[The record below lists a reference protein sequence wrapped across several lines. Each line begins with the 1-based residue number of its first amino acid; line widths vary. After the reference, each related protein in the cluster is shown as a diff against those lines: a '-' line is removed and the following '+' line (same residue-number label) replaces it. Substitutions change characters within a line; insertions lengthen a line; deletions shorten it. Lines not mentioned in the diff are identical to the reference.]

1 MAAETD
7 VLIIGS
13 GIAGLFTALQCS
25 EFADVILV
33 TKKGSSD
40 SNTNYAQGGIASVF
54 GKEDTFDKHISDT
67 LIAGAGLCD
76 RNSVEMM
83 VREGPDRI
91 LELIEI
97 GTQFTYKDGSLHLAK
112 EGGHSASRIVHAKDL
127 TGKEVERSLLEKIA
141 QTPSIRMV
149 ENSFAI
155 DLITEH
161 HVYGSK
167 GQNSNCYGAYVHDPV
182 SGKISIIRSKF
193 TILATG
199 GLGQIY
205 LHTTN
210 PEIATGDGYAM
221 AYRAGARM
229 ANMEFVQFHP
239 TSLYEPDGTRKKNY
253 AFLISEAVRGHG
265 ALLRNKNG
273 RLFMS
278 DYDSRKE
285 LAPRDIVA
293 RAIDAELKKH
303 GDDFVYIDM
312 THFPKS
318 DITEHF
324 PNIYK
329 KCLELGIDAST
340 DYIPVVPAAHY
351 SCGGI
356 VVDKNSRSSL
366 NRLYAVGEV
375 TMTGVHGANRL
386 ASNSLLEALIFGKH
400 AALDIKSRMTETVSN
415 EVIPEWDDS
424 DTITSDEKV
433 LISHAVKELKLLMWN
448 YVGIVR
454 SDLRLQYADRRIMNL
469 LQEVSEIY
477 RRTKVF
483 SGLLELRNLIQ
494 TASLIVKGA
503 QMRKESRGLHYNIN
517 YPGSPK
523 EQGEYTI
530 QSKFENVI

>member
-1 MAAETD
+1 MATETD

-161 HVYGSK
+161 HVYGSTGK
-167 GQNSNCYGAYVHDPV
+167 NSNCFGAYVHDPV

-193 TILATG
+193 TLLATG

-221 AYRAGARM
+221 AYRAGARI

>member
-1 MAAETD
+1 MADESD

-13 GIAGLFTALQCS
+13 GIAGLYTALKCA
-25 EFADVILV
+25 EFANVILV
-33 TKKGSSD
+33 TKKGTSD

-54 GKEDTFDKHISDT
+54 SSEDTFDQHINDT
-67 LIAGAGLCD
+67 LVAGAGLCD
-76 RNSVEMM
+76 KDSVEMM
-83 VREGPDRI
+83 VKEGPDRI
-91 LELIEI
+91 RELIDI
-97 GTQFTYKDGSLHLAK
+97 GTQFTLKDGNLHLAK

-127 TGKEVERSLLEKIA
+127 TGREVERSLLAKISEN
-141 QTPSIRMV
+141 TSIRMI
-149 ENSFAI
+149 ENAFAI

-161 HVYGSK
+161 HVNAPSK
-167 GQNSNCYGAYVHDPV
+167 SNFTCFGAYVHNTATD
-182 SGKISIIRSKF
+182 KINIIKAKF
-193 TILATG
+193 TIIATG

-221 AYRAGARM
+221 AYRAGAQL
-229 ANMEFVQFHP
+229 ANMEFIQFHP

-265 ALLRNKNG
+265 ALLRNKSG
-273 RLFMS
+273 KLFMT
-278 DYDSRKE
+278 DYDQRKE

-312 THFPKS
+312 THLPK
-318 DITEHF
+318 DEIADNF

-329 KCLELGIDAST
+329 KCLEMGIDASC

-356 VVDKNSRSSL
+356 VVDKNSRTTL

-400 AALDIKSRMTETVSN
+400 AAVDIQNRINETFNKVS
-415 EVIPEWDDS
+415 IPEWDDS
-424 DTITSDEKV
+424 DTITADEKV
-433 LISHAVKELKLLMWN
+433 MISHAVKELKLLMWN

-454 SDLRLQYADRRIMNL
+454 SDLRLQYAERRINNL
-469 LQEVSEIY
+469 LKEVKGIY
-477 RRTKVF
+477 KRTKVF

-517 YPGSPK
+517 YPALLKPEGAI
-523 EQGEYTI
+523 TT
-530 QSKFENVI
+530 QSKLQNYS

>member
-1 MAAETD
+1 MVDSTD

-13 GIAGLFTALQCS
+13 GIAGLYTALKCA

-33 TKKGSSD
+33 TKKGTSD

-54 GKEDTFDKHISDT
+54 GSQDSFEKHISDT

-76 RNSVEMM
+76 RGSVEMM
-83 VREGPDRI
+83 VKEGPDRI
-91 LELIEI
+91 RELIEI
-97 GTQFTYKDGSLHLAK
+97 GTQFTFKDGNLHLAK
-112 EGGHSASRIVHAKDL
+112 EGGHSDYRIVHAKDL

-141 QTPSIRMV
+141 QTPSIRMI
-149 ENSFAI
+149 ENAFAI
-155 DLITEH
+155 DLVTEH
-161 HVYGSK
+161 HVNAPSK
-167 GQNSNCYGAYVHDPV
+167 KNLTCYGAYVHNPATD
-182 SGKISIIRSKF
+182 KITVIRAKF
-193 TILATG
+193 TVLATG

-221 AYRAGARM
+221 AYRAGAQL
-229 ANMEFVQFHP
+229 ANMEFIQFHP

-265 ALLRNKNG
+265 ALLRNKSG

-278 DYDSRKE
+278 DYDHRKE

-312 THFPKS
+312 THLPKD
-318 DITEHF
+318 DIIDNF
-324 PNIYK
+324 PNIYN
-329 KCLELGIDAST
+329 KCLELGIDASR
-340 DYIPVVPAAHY
+340 DFIPVVPAAHY

-356 VVDKNSRSSL
+356 VVDKNSRSTL
-366 NRLYAVGEV
+366 NRLYAIGEV

-400 AALDIKSRMTETVSN
+400 AAADIRSRIAESFITVT
-415 EVIPEWDDS
+415 IPEWDDS
-424 DTITSDEKV
+424 DTITADEKV
-433 LISHAVKELKLLMWN
+433 MISHAVKELKLLMWN

-454 SDLRLQYADRRIMNL
+454 SDLRLQYADRRINNL
-469 LQEVSEIY
+469 LREVKEIY
-477 RRTKVF
+477 KRTKVF
-483 SGLLELRNLIQ
+483 SGLLELRNLVQ
-494 TASLIVKGA
+494 TASLIITGA

-517 YPGSPK
+517 YPALLNP
-523 EQGEYTI
+523 EGENTI
-530 QSKFENVI
+530 QSK